1 MNKNLPNPPRSN
13 SKFFLDKNENLDKV
27 LKNKI
32 DTFIKYNLNFNHN
45 LYPDNNLQLLKNL
58 SIYHRVDI
66 EEIITTNG
74 SEQALHI
81 LFDNILKE
89 GDTVVKWSPTFS
101 LIDLYIKNN
110 NANCINLN
118 FEKKYNEFIFQKY
131 TNDLEPKIFYI
142 ASPNSPTGSVFVE
155 NDLIFLLEKFKNSFF
170 ILDGAYVDYDNDY
183 YIDLYLKY
191 NNIIITRSFSKAW
204 GVAGLRA
211 GYYITKNNSLQ
222 NLRPNYA
229 PNFLASEIINYLLI
243 NNTIIK
249 DSIKKLEE
257 TKQKFYLFFNTY
269 KINYIKTY
277 GNYILFDS
285 NKINLNKLGLNIL
298 YKSIYI
304 LDNLYI
310 KLSIC
315 DDSDFGIIKIFIT
328 DSIISNRNN
337 QT

>member
-1 MNKNLPNPPRSN
+1 MNKNLPNPPRCN
-13 SKFFLDKNENLDKV
+13 SKFHLDKNENLDKV
-27 LKNKI
+27 LKSKI
-32 DTFIKYNLNFNHN
+32 ETFVHYNCNINYN
-45 LYPDNNLQLLKNL
+45 SYPDNNLQLLKNL
-58 SIYHRVDI
+58 SIYHGVNI
-66 EEIITTNG
+66 KEIITTNG

-81 LFDNILKE
+81 LFDSILKE
-89 GDTVVKWSPTFS
+89 NDTVIKWSPTFS

-110 NANCINLN
+110 NAKCINLN
-118 FEKKYNEFIFQKY
+118 FKRTENEFIFEKY
-131 TNDLEPKIFYI
+131 TSNLEPKIFYI

-155 NDLIFLLEKFKNSFF
+155 NDLIFLLEKFKKSFF

-183 YIDLYLKY
+183 YINLYLKY
-191 NNIIITRSFSKAW
+191 DNIIITRSFSKSW
-204 GVAGLRA
+204 GIAGLRA
-211 GYYITKNNSLQ
+211 GYYITKNKNLQ

-229 PNFLASEIINYLLI
+229 PNFLACDIINYLLI

-257 TKQKFYLFFNTY
+257 TKQKFYSFFDIY

-285 NKINLNKLGLNIL
+285 NKINFAKLELNIL

-304 LDNLYI
+304 LDTLYI

-315 DDSDFGIIKIFIT
+315 DDSDFNIIKIFII
-328 DSIISNRNN
+328 DSII
-337 QT
+337 